1 MVCCTN
7 FGQSVFSRKDL
18 QNKENRFSESAVAP
32 TARTRGESNS
42 ANFGLR
48 HIHDRNRMERRK
60 LLRPNSEDFPA
71 LNLDFDAEGRTQ
83 IGALYDRS
91 SDPDASRKIGQFER
105 VKDSAAAG
113 VSDHGMFGGAKT
125 IVIFK
130 LVQLRDVFELA
141 IAVRRILCKG
151 PITAGL

>member
-1 MVCCTN
+1 MASTAPTRRGTNSTN
-7 FGQSVFSRKDL
+7 FL
-18 QNKENRFSESAVAP
+18 
-32 TARTRGESNS
+32 
-42 ANFGLR
+42 LR
-48 HIHDRNRMERRK
+48 PQLPK

-113 VSDHGMFGGAKT
+113 VSDHRSEEHTSELQSHLNLVCRLLLEKKKRKT
-125 IVIFK
+125 
-130 LVQLRDVFELA
+130 R
-141 IAVRRILCKG
+141 
-151 PITAGL
+151 

>member
-1 MVCCTN
+1 MAST
-7 FGQSVFSRKDL
+7 
-18 QNKENRFSESAVAP
+18 ENETRVKFCKLCIAP
-32 TARTRGESNS
+32 YPRRPP
-42 ANFGLR
+42 R
-48 HIHDRNRMERRK
+48 ERRK
-60 LLRPNSEDFPA
+60 LLCPNCEDFPA

-91 SDPDASRKIGQFER
+91 TDPDASRKIGQFER

-125 IVIFK
+125 IVIFQ